1 MKSTETSTER
11 YVYGTEKSAKTST
24 EIIRK
29 QRTNSTESL
38 NKITTQSSETS
49 ALFNFLFEKYIFY
62 SN

>member
-1 MKSTETSTER
+1 MKSTETGTER
-11 YVYGTEKSAKTST
+11 YVYGTEKSVKTST

-49 ALFNFLFEKYIFY
+49 ALFNFLF
-62 SN
+62 